1 MSLASIIILFI
12 LPLMKPHRL
21 AMQHGQEQVNFL
33 YVKGIVNKRLYKTEI
48 SLATVYQLLLQY
60 VL

>member
-1 MSLASIIILFI
+1 
-12 LPLMKPHRL
+12 MKPHRL